1 MSEASALQKA
11 ALQEH
16 PPGTGHTVV
25 PSRQPYMSVPF
36 ASRHVCFYKSG
47 DTQFSG
53 LQVII
58 NNRTFKTFEALLDSL
73 SKRVPLPFGVRTI
86 TTPSGHTSVS
96 SLDQLHHGH
105 SYICSDKRTV
115 KPIDLEQARR
125 KPPPW
130 YHARPVSNRRQREKQ
145 NSGPRNTK
153 WNENAA
159 LLHTPKRLVVFRNG
173 DPEVKHTL
181 LLQKKTTQSFEAL
194 LDRIAEVM
202 CFPVRRLH
210 TPDGRR
216 VDGLP
221 ALIMCSGILVAA
233 GREPFRKR
241 NYDVQK
247 PFTPTWLPA
256 KSVGRLHPVTKK
268 KKSMTSTT
276 KSLPFS
282 PSSERFIVNQLHN
295 SFAESA
301 YYPTGSVEI
310 ETGHLQ
316 ESVAGTDTVTCMDND
331 NNEYICMPSDDDI
344 EKTFRVNQDGSM
356 TIEMKVR
363 LTIKEEE
370 TVHWT
375 TTLSRQSVTSQMK
388 SDLDLHSDLS
398 AASTDQI
405 GPDVS
410 AIQRC
415 PEEYNNVSSNKCV
428 QTLYEEMMKGRA
440 EESIKIKDPLQPLS
454 EQKLFFGET
463 ESQDIVHRLDTPRVE
478 QGNEQEHWL
487 VRQFNERPVP
497 KPRSTCL
504 SQMQANIYK
513 SADILQIQDS
523 GQERVLHIYEQQTC
537 QNNFFANTEI
547 YAHEINTCDAVLSAS
562 STMIPSSS
570 KDLESVSKPATAHD
584 SLQTLDNFLSSKE
597 HQPLCKRKNNPK
609 IKNKP
614 SNIHTSLTK
623 AGKTFAS
630 NVVSAANMSKKR
642 KKIRVSVKKRHSSH
656 IFSLANRKESK
667 INIMKEIRKIRNAVF
682 NQAEAIRGMTVQCR
696 AKSVKKLTKDK
707 RTNLPISHKSVSY
720 TLHKSLQMQSPPVEE
735 QCSNSKYPAEE
746 NIYQGE
752 LSGNTSPNQKFLNV
766 STNKCTLQRQSS
778 MQEEQATQDLKETS
792 SLPAP
797 HYSSSV
803 LNKYVEHWLQTSEAE
818 TAPDQNQAP
827 SSKSVQEL
835 EITCATPRAR
845 LASKEKYTT
854 FPRNMPNLSKKGLV
868 NSSQR
873 SNILPRGSGQDSSL
887 LSQMNTFSDTKLSES
902 NISMSMLLPMNLSSK
917 KNHGQIVSIDDTS
930 SPNKS
935 SVHKTLSQENVEL
948 SRNISLNNTQLT
960 SRAVLD
966 NSVSTLS
973 SKQEIIQLTQYVKK
987 DENKEEP
994 LYSAYGFANNHVKR
1008 TSLSRDPSSE
1018 KTLTSQHS
1026 IEQIPKNN
1034 TLSKAS
1040 LFSTQGVEKT
1050 AISKNAAFQCKPK
1063 HSAMTKG
1070 SKCTIPQG
1078 FVGSCENCAHTFLSP
1093 LSSKEKQ
1100 VFTVKMAVRPDMR
1113 HVLDE
1118 LCHSINSLREA
1129 TKHKQ
1134 RSCLEK
1140 SNSMPDFSSHLATTF
1155 GSSSRVLL
1163 AFLSVMTLRD
1173 GLENLNVLRL
1183 TDTSLSC
1190 SEALLMLQSLKEMAA
1205 IEDAEQLLSK
1215 LNSLQKSASNQLLQ
1229 SWKGFQNMSSTT
1241 IRSNVTPECTREG
1254 SYNMLNSEEEAIQ
1267 RLMEEL
1273 GVPDRVREELAALH
1287 IQEKEIISGNQVDGS
1302 GELYESLQEV
1312 NRYTESDLSVKTLKF
1327 SDCVF
1332 EDINAYV
1339 TFVIKKAVY
1348 EHSNSGVIM
1357 QHSSCGT
1364 EKEVVTHEQERNSC
1378 PTGEKQQA
1386 DCILDSNIC
1395 ENILEENQQRPEKND
1410 IRHKEKQET
1419 YARQEINMEEI
1430 KDRPVCEQRGVKQ
1443 GRIISKD
1450 ESVAEDYIIDTKY
1463 SQPLDSNIE
1472 MKEVKDL
1479 RNTSKMHYS
1488 QMYPKL
1494 DKSNDGLDCS
1504 EEEKSSLEEETSG
1517 EEHIKFFENQVSD
1530 KGPASGLQQ
1539 KYSMVESEAKQQSDE
1554 LLSQAHM
1561 QLHNKMDSAN
1571 KNPGQPEMQTTLL
1584 AVCLERETRHQP
1596 EEIYSEEQQAV
1607 VEAPECYRQENID
1620 NQKECSIKKA
1630 VVQRVKVKK
1639 KNSLVAE
1646 LISNLETCT
1655 QRPSS
1660 KREKSV
1666 NRFVGHTEVSD
1677 IDNLNNVSLKGKF
1690 IDTASKAH
1698 LSSLSFSYD
1707 SRSSSLAQEPE
1718 RSIQANRVKFIRDLF
1733 LAKSQSRPQN
1743 GQRQLHSPN
1752 SDLSDSQPESTDS
1765 GGNWS
1770 QETSSGEDDS
1780 SRLVIAKGF
1789 VRRTIERLY
1798 GRGNSSSV
1806 CADKMSSPS
1815 NLKATQR
1822 KGPGRTNVSSLASYH
1837 ETCNEVTT
1845 DVSYF
1850 SATNT
1855 SDLMKSSTACVTL
1868 NEQVRSGDANLIDKG
1883 HWKLAENQI
1892 CECAPELQ
1900 KACNEE
1906 KNSNIIYMEQEQQS
1920 GQDDASGTP
1929 PKTKLKKSPRSSGSK
1944 FTYFNLPN
1952 ASDSELE
1959 PEEKMEVKAAPET
1972 QKNKAI
1978 YERKTFLPA
1987 FSPPVLQK
1995 ADNKVH
2001 PLTDATTPA
2010 VVAQPIKRQHAQTG
2024 ITKQSAEPDALE
2036 MVFVFC
2042 GQHCPIL

>member
-1 MSEASALQKA
+1 MNEASALQKA

-145 NSGPRNTK
+145 NSGPRNAK

-268 KKSMTSTT
+268 NKSMTSTT

-316 ESVAGTDTVTCMDND
+316 ESVAGTDTVTCMDGD

-504 SQMQANIYK
+504 SQMQANMYK
-513 SADILQIQDS
+513 SAEILQIQDS

-570 KDLESVSKPATAHD
+570 KELESESKPATAHD
-584 SLQTLDNFLSSKE
+584 SLQSLDNFLSSME

-614 SNIHTSLTK
+614 SNIHTPLTK
-623 AGKTFAS
+623 DGKTFAP

-642 KKIRVSVKKRHSSH
+642 KKIRVSVKKSHSSH
-656 IFSLANRKESK
+656 IFSLANKRKESK
-667 INIMKEIRKIRNAVF
+667 IDIMKEIKKIKNAVF
-682 NQAEAIRGMTVQCR
+682 NQAEAIKGMTVQCR

-707 RTNLPISHKSVSY
+707 RTNLPIGHKSVSS
-720 TLHKSLQMQSPPVEE
+720 TLHKAFQMQSPTVEE
-735 QCSNSKYPAEE
+735 QCSNDEYPAEE

-766 STNKCTLQRQSS
+766 STNKCTLKRQSS

-835 EITCATPRAR
+835 EITCATPSAR
-845 LASKEKYTT
+845 LASKKKYAK

-873 SNILPRGSGQDSSL
+873 SNILPRGSDQDSSL

-902 NISMSMLLPMNLSSK
+902 NTSMSMLLPMNLSLK
-917 KNHGQIVSIDDTS
+917 NNHGQIASIEDTS

-935 SVHKTLSQENVEL
+935 SVHKTLSQENVQL

-994 LYSAYGFANNHVKR
+994 LYSAYGFANNHVKL

-1050 AISKNAAFQCKPK
+1050 ALSKNAAFQCKPK
-1063 HSAMTKG
+1063 HLAMTKG

-1078 FVGSCENCAHTFLSP
+1078 LVGSCENDAHTFLSP

-1100 VFTVKMAVRPDMR
+1100 VFPAEKSYTVKMAVRPDMR

-1118 LCHSINSLREA
+1118 LCHSIHSLREA

-1140 SNSMPDFSSHLATTF
+1140 SKSMPDFSSHLATTF

-1173 GLENLNVLRL
+1173 GLENLN
-1183 TDTSLSC
+1183 
-1190 SEALLMLQSLKEMAA
+1190 ALLMLQSLKEMAA
-1205 IEDAEQLLSK
+1205 IEDAEQLVAK

-1229 SWKGFQNMSSTT
+1229 SWKGFQNMSSTS
-1241 IRSNVTPECTREG
+1241 ILSNVTPECTREG

-1287 IQEKEIISGNQVDGS
+1287 IQEKESISGNQVDGS
-1302 GELYESLQEV
+1302 GELYESLQE
-1312 NRYTESDLSVKTLKF
+1312 
-1327 SDCVF
+1327 
-1332 EDINAYV
+1332 
-1339 TFVIKKAVY
+1339 
-1348 EHSNSGVIM
+1348 
-1357 QHSSCGT
+1357 HSSCGT

-1395 ENILEENQQRPEKND
+1395 ENILEEKQQRPEKND

-1450 ESVAEDYIIDTKY
+1450 ESVAEDYIMDTDAKY
-1463 SQPLDSNIE
+1463 SQPLDSNKE

-1504 EEEKSSLEEETSG
+1504 EEEKSSLEEETSA
-1517 EEHIKFFENQVSD
+1517 EEHIKFFEN
-1530 KGPASGLQQ
+1530 
-1539 KYSMVESEAKQQSDE
+1539 
-1554 LLSQAHM
+1554 
-1561 QLHNKMDSAN
+1561 
-1571 KNPGQPEMQTTLL
+1571 
-1584 AVCLERETRHQP
+1584 
-1596 EEIYSEEQQAV
+1596 
-1607 VEAPECYRQENID
+1607 
-1620 NQKECSIKKA
+1620 
-1630 VVQRVKVKK
+1630 
-1639 KNSLVAE
+1639 
-1646 LISNLETCT
+1646 
-1655 QRPSS
+1655 
-1660 KREKSV
+1660 
-1666 NRFVGHTEVSD
+1666 
-1677 IDNLNNVSLKGKF
+1677 
-1690 IDTASKAH
+1690 
-1698 LSSLSFSYD
+1698 
-1707 SRSSSLAQEPE
+1707 
-1718 RSIQANRVKFIRDLF
+1718 
-1733 LAKSQSRPQN
+1733 
-1743 GQRQLHSPN
+1743 
-1752 SDLSDSQPESTDS
+1752 QPESTDS

-1780 SRLVIAKGF
+1780 SRLAIAKGF

-1883 HWKLAENQI
+1883 HWILAENQI
-1892 CECAPELQ
+1892 CESVSELQ
-1900 KACNEE
+1900 KACREE

-1920 GQDDASGTP
+1920 GQDDASGTL
-1929 PKTKLKKSPRSSGSK
+1929 PKTKLKNSPRSSGSK

-1972 QKNKAI
+1972 QRHKAI
-1978 YERKTFLPA
+1978 SERKTFLPA

-2001 PLTDATTPA
+2001 PLTEATTPA
-2010 VVAQPIKRQHAQTG
+2010 VVAQPMKRQHAQTG